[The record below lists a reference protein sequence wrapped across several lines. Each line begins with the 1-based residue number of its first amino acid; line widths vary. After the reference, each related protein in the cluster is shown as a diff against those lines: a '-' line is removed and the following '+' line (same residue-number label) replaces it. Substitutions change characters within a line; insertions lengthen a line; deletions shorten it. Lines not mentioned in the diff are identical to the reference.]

1 MKTRTMARVVASA
14 LTASALMLA
23 GCSVVPP
30 YREPSAPVS
39 ATYKEAP
46 QAGATWLP
54 AAPSDA
60 LDRGPWWTLFSDP
73 MLDQLTSQVEI
84 SNQNVA
90 QAVAAYAQAQA
101 LVRVERA
108 ALFPAFTLNG
118 TARRSGG
125 RGADAVTTNS
135 YAANVGASWEP
146 DLWGRL
152 RAGVT
157 SAQAG
162 AQASEA
168 DLAGA
173 RLSAQAALVT
183 DYLSLREADAEIE
196 LLQTSVEGYERSL
209 QITQNRYAV
218 GVVPKTDVLQA
229 QTVLASARAEL
240 AALRAQRARFE
251 HAIAVLVGKAP
262 GDFTL
267 VAQPWRATVPGVPL
281 GVPSTLLERRPDVA
295 SAERAVAQANAQIG
309 IQRSAYF
316 PSVALSASIGTA
328 GSHLGDLTSASGMLW
343 SLGVSVAQTL
353 FDFGATRARVEQAE
367 AAREAAIARYRQ
379 TVLAAF
385 QGVEDQLASLHWLA
399 EQEELRREASAA
411 ADLTEQQI
419 LNRYRA
425 GQVSY
430 TDVVTAQVAAFNA
443 RRSLVQVAL
452 ARQSSAV
459 ALIQA
464 LGGGW
469 QSPFAPQAA
478 PVADAR

>member
-1 MKTRTMARVVASA
+1 MKRRTPARGLACALMASA
-14 LTASALMLA
+14 LLV

-30 YREPSAPVS
+30 YHEPSAPVS
-39 ATYKEAP
+39 ATFKEAP
-46 QAGATWLP
+46 EAGATWLP
-54 AAPSDA
+54 AAPADA

-73 MLDQLTSQVEI
+73 TLDGLAGQVEI

-90 QAVAAYAQAQA
+90 QAVAAYAQAEA
-101 LVRVERA
+101 LVREERA
-108 ALFPAFTLNG
+108 ALFPALTLNG
-118 TARRSGG
+118 SARRSGG
-125 RGADAVTTNS
+125 RGSDAVSGNS
-135 YAANVGASWEP
+135 YAANIGASWEP

-152 RAGVT
+152 RAGV
-157 SAQAG
+157 SAAQAG

-173 RLSAQAALVT
+173 RLSAQAALAT
-183 DYLSLREADAEIE
+183 DYFSLREADAEID
-196 LLQTSVEGYERSL
+196 LLRTSVEGYERSL

-229 QTVLASARAEL
+229 QTVLATARADL
-240 AALRAQRARFE
+240 ASLRAQRARFE

-262 GDFTL
+262 GDFAL
-267 VAQPWRATVPGVPL
+267 APQPWRAVVPGVPL
-281 GVPSTLLERRPDVA
+281 GVPSTLLERRPDIA
-295 SAERAVAQANAQIG
+295 SAERSVAQANAQIG

-328 GSHLGDLTSASGMLW
+328 GAHLSDLASASGALW

-353 FDFGATRARVEQAE
+353 IDFGATRARVEQAE
-367 AAREAAIARYRQ
+367 AARDIAIARYRQ
-379 TVLAAF
+379 TALTAF
-385 QGVEDQLASLHWLA
+385 QGVEDQLATLHWLA
-399 EQEELRREASAA
+399 EQEDLRREASAA

-425 GQVSY
+425 GQLSY
-430 TDVVTAQVAAFNA
+430 TDVVTAQVSAYNA

-452 ARQSSAV
+452 ARQTSAV
-459 ALIQA
+459 GLIQA

>member
-1 MKTRTMARVVASA
+1 MKHPRFSRGCLCA
-14 LTASALMLA
+14 LATCALIA

-30 YREPSAPVS
+30 YHEPSAPVS
-39 ATYKEAP
+39 ATFKEAP
-46 QAGATWLP
+46 EAGATWLP
-54 AAPSDA
+54 AAPADA
-60 LDRGPWWTLFSDP
+60 LERGPWWTLFTDP
-73 MLDQLTSQVEI
+73 TLDALAGQVEI

-101 LVRVERA
+101 LVREQRA
-108 ALFPAFTLNG
+108 ALFPTFVLDAS
-118 TARRSGG
+118 ARRTGG
-125 RGADAVTTNS
+125 RGSEATTVNS
-135 YAANVGASWEP
+135 YAVSLDANWEP

-173 RLSAQAALVT
+173 RLSAQAALAT
-183 DYLSLREADAEIE
+183 DYFSLREADAEIE
-196 LLQTSVEGYERSL
+196 LLRTSVEGYERSL

-229 QTVLASARAEL
+229 QTVLATARAEL
-240 AALRAQRARFE
+240 AALRAQRARLE

-267 VAQPWRATVPGVPL
+267 APQAWRATVPGVPL
-281 GVPSTLLERRPDVA
+281 GLPSTLLERRPDIA
-295 SAERAVAQANAQIG
+295 SAERAVAEANAQIG

-328 GSHLGDLTSASGMLW
+328 GSHLSDVASASGALW

-353 FDFGATRARVEQAE
+353 LDFGATQARVAQAE
-367 AAREAAIARYRQ
+367 AARDVAVARYRQ
-379 TVLAAF
+379 TVLTAF

-399 EQEELRREASAA
+399 EQEELRREASVA

-425 GQVSY
+425 GQVGY
-430 TDVVTAQVAAFNA
+430 TDVVTAQVSAFNA
-443 RRSLVQVAL
+443 RRTLVQVAL
-452 ARQSSAV
+452 ARQAGAV

-469 QSPFAPQAA
+469 QSPFAPSGA

>member
-1 MKTRTMARVVASA
+1 MTIRTMARLVCAVVVPA
-14 LTASALMLA
+14 LVAA

-30 YREPSAPVS
+30 YHQPTAPAP
-39 ATYKEAP
+39 ATFKEAP
-46 QAGATWLP
+46 DAGATWLP
-54 AAPSDA
+54 AAPADA

-73 MLDQLTSQVEI
+73 TLDELASRIDI

-90 QAVAAYAQAQA
+90 QAVAAYAQAEA
-101 LVRVERA
+101 LVREERA
-108 ALFPAFTLNG
+108 ALFPVLTLNG
-118 TARRSGG
+118 SARRNGG
-125 RGADAVTTNS
+125 RGSDAVTTNS
-135 YAANVGASWEP
+135 YAVNVGASWEP

-157 SAQAG
+157 AAQAG

-168 DLAGA
+168 DLASA

-196 LLQTSVEGYERSL
+196 LLRTSVEGYERSL

-229 QTVLASARAEL
+229 QTVLATARAEL
-240 AALRAQRARFE
+240 ASLRAQRARFE

-262 GDFTL
+262 GDFAL
-267 VAQPWRATVPGVPL
+267 VPQPWRATVPGVPL
-281 GVPSTLLERRPDVA
+281 GVPSTLLERRPDIA
-295 SAERAVAQANAQIG
+295 SAERSVAQANAQIG

-328 GSHLGDLTSASGMLW
+328 GSHLGDVASASGALW
-343 SLGVSVAQTL
+343 SLGISAVQTL
-353 FDFGATRARVEQAE
+353 LDFGATRARVEQAE
-367 AAREAAIARYRQ
+367 AARDETIARYRQ
-379 TVLAAF
+379 TVLTAF
-385 QGVEDQLASLHWLA
+385 QGVEDQLANLHWLA
-399 EQEELRREASAA
+399 EQEDLRRVASNA